1 CPLLST
7 LSLFVCVLILV
18 ISCGDLP
25 VPPNGNRIGTLTTY
39 GATAIFS
46 CNSGY
51 TLVGSRVREC
61 MANGLWSGLEVTC
74 LAGHCGE
81 PGSIVNGQINGENY
95 SYRGSVVYQCNP
107 GFRLIGMSVRIC
119 QQDHHWSGK
128 TPVCVPGEQGRDVIP
143 RILSAAIT
151 CGHPGNPTNGLTQ
164 GAQFNLND
172 VAKFTCNVGYHLE
185 GTSKSQCL
193 ANGQWS
199 KPLPICRIV
208 NCTDPGHLENSV
220 RQVQPSGPH
229 RYSFGTTVSYQCNHG
244 YYLLGTHVLVCQG
257 DGIWD
262 RPLPVC
268 HTKKSTMVILP
279 QKARKRRSEM
289 NSTSKITRME
299 PILGDVHTVGAVVHY
314 KCQEGRNLIG
324 NSTRT
329 CQLDGRWS
337 GSLPHCS
344 GSIRGLCGDPG
355 IPSHGIRHGEN
366 ELSVNST
373 VWFSCEPGYTL
384 RGSLQRIC
392 QANGSWSGTQ
402 PECEVINCGDP
413 GVPANGIRMGNDFTY
428 NKTVTF
434 QCMPGY
440 MMESE
445 RASTLTCTKD
455 RTWNGTKPVCK
466 AIICK
471 SPQIVPNGR
480 IMGSDFSWGSSVSY
494 TCLEGYQLSLAAV
507 LTCEGNGSWSG
518 EIPQCFPVFCG
529 DPGIPADG
537 RREDR
542 GFTYRSSVSYSCL
555 PPLVLVGS
563 ARRFCQADGAW
574 SGTQPSCIDA
584 SVTTCMDP
592 GVPAFGIQNNSQGY
606 QVGSVIFFKSHNCK
620 EPDTPAHANV
630 GALDLPSLGY
640 TLIYSCQSGFYL
652 TGGSEHRT
660 CKADGS
666 WTGKPPVCLV
676 PADVFA
682 KNSFWKGSYE
692 YMGKK
697 QPAMLSVT
705 SFDPVTSKVNATLMD
720 HSGVE
725 LQVSGIYKREDVHL
739 LLQVHQITGPLEIFT
754 NKFKNDKWALDGHVT
769 PEASSGTF
777 VYQGFVH
784 GKGFGQFGLQR
795 LDSSIIERDPE
806 STGYPFA
813 SNSSSVAAAI
823 LVPFIALMIAGFVL
837 YLYKHRR
844 RPKVPFNGY
853 AGHENTNVRGTFENP
868 MYDRNLQPTDIMA
881 NEAEFTVSTV
891 CTAV

>member
-1 CPLLST
+1 MEISSSNCSIFRKALTTKLRCIRPTGMLLEKVCSFVQGFGEPSAALLSD
-7 LSLFVCVLILV
+7 LDFCSNVKSAAYQGGAKEQM
-18 ISCGDLP
+18 ISCGNP
-25 VPPNGNRIGTLTTY
+25 GTP
-39 GATAIFS
+39 S
-46 CNSGY
+46 N
-51 TLVGSRVREC
+51 SRVLF
-61 MANGLWSGLEVTC
+61 NDGLVFSSSIIYKCRDGYYSTGVLSR
-74 LAGHCGE
+74 HCT
-81 PGSIVNGQINGENY
+81 VNGTWT
-95 SYRGSVVYQCNP
+95 GS
-107 GFRLIGMSVRIC
+107 
-119 QQDHHWSGK
+119 
-128 TPVCVPGEQGRDVIP
+128 T
-143 RILSAAIT
+143 
-151 CGHPGNPTNGLTQ
+151 
-164 GAQFNLND
+164 
-172 VAKFTCNVGYHLE
+172 
-185 GTSKSQCL
+185 
-193 ANGQWS
+193 
-199 KPLPICRIV
+199 
-208 NCTDPGHLENSV
+208 
-220 RQVQPSGPH
+220 
-229 RYSFGTTVSYQCNHG
+229 
-244 YYLLGTHVLVCQG
+244 
-257 DGIWD
+257 
-262 RPLPVC
+262 
-268 HTKKSTMVILP
+268 
-279 QKARKRRSEM
+279 
-289 NSTSKITRME
+289 
-299 PILGDVHTVGAVVHY
+299 
-314 KCQEGRNLIG
+314 
-324 NSTRT
+324 
-329 CQLDGRWS
+329 
-337 GSLPHCS
+337 
-344 GSIRGLCGDPG
+344 
-355 IPSHGIRHGEN
+355 
-366 ELSVNST
+366 
-373 VWFSCEPGYTL
+373 
-384 RGSLQRIC
+384 
-392 QANGSWSGTQ
+392 
-402 PECEVINCGDP
+402 PECTVINCGDP

-434 QCMPGY
+434 QCMP
-440 MMESE
+440 
-445 RASTLTCTKD
+445 
-455 RTWNGTKPVCK
+455 

-471 SPQIVPNGR
+471 SPQIVSNGR
-480 IMGSDFSWGSSVSY
+480 VMGSDFSWGSSISY

-555 PPLVLVGS
+555 PPLVLMQVL
-563 ARRFCQADGAW
+563 QPAW
-574 SGTQPSCIDA
+574 
-584 SVTTCMDP
+584 
-592 GVPAFGIQNNSQGY
+592 IQVCPFLEFKTIPKVIRLEVSSSS
-606 QVGSVIFFKSHNCK
+606 SVIKDICCKAHNCK

-660 CKADGS
+660 CKADGT
-666 WTGKPPVCLV
+666 WTGKPPICL
-676 PADVFA
+676 
-682 KNSFWKGSYE
+682 GSYE

-705 SFDPVTSKVNATLMD
+705 SFDPVTSKVNATLID

-739 LLQVHQITGPLEIFT
+739 LLQVDQITGPLEIFM

-806 STGYPFA
+806 SIGHPFA

>member
-1 CPLLST
+1 MDESDT
-7 LSLFVCVLILV
+7 ILV
-18 ISCGDLP
+18 QVELKTWCSF
-25 VPPNGNRIGTLTTY
+25 V
-39 GATAIFS
+39 
-46 CNSGY
+46 
-51 TLVGSRVREC
+51 
-61 MANGLWSGLEVTC
+61 
-74 LAGHCGE
+74 
-81 PGSIVNGQINGENY
+81 
-95 SYRGSVVYQCNP
+95 SVV
-107 GFRLIGMSVRIC
+107 S
-119 QQDHHWSGK
+119 
-128 TPVCVPGEQGRDVIP
+128 
-143 RILSAAIT
+143 
-151 CGHPGNPTNGLTQ
+151 CGHPGSPPY
-164 GAQFNLND
+164 AQ
-172 VAKFTCNVGYHLE
+172 
-185 GTSKSQCL
+185 
-193 ANGQWS
+193 
-199 KPLPICRIV
+199 
-208 NCTDPGHLENSV
+208 
-220 RQVQPSGPH
+220 
-229 RYSFGTTVSYQCNHG
+229 
-244 YYLLGTHVLVCQG
+244 
-257 DGIWD
+257 
-262 RPLPVC
+262 
-268 HTKKSTMVILP
+268 
-279 QKARKRRSEM
+279 
-289 NSTSKITRME
+289 
-299 PILGDVHTVGAVVHY
+299 ILGDVHTVGAVVRY

-337 GSLPHCS
+337 GSQPHCS

-384 RGSLQRIC
+384 RGSLQRMC

-402 PECEVINCGDP
+402 PECEVISCGNPGTPSNSRVLFNDGLVFSSSIIYKCRDGYYSTGVLSRHCTVNGTWTGSTPECTVINCGDP

-434 QCMPGY
+434 QCMP
-440 MMESE
+440 
-445 RASTLTCTKD
+445 
-455 RTWNGTKPVCK
+455 

-471 SPQIVPNGR
+471 SPQIVSNGR
-480 IMGSDFSWGSSVSY
+480 VMGSDFSWGSSISY

-555 PPLVLVGS
+555 PPLVLMQVLQPAWIQVCPFLEFKTIPKVGS
-563 ARRFCQADGAW
+563 
-574 SGTQPSCIDA
+574 I
-584 SVTTCMDP
+584 
-592 GVPAFGIQNNSQGY
+592 
-606 QVGSVIFFKSHNCK
+606 IFFKCHKGYLLQGSTTRTCLPNLTWTHNCK

-660 CKADGS
+660 CKADGT
-666 WTGKPPVCLV
+666 WTGKPPICL
-676 PADVFA
+676 ADVRPSRRPVGVA
-682 KNSFWKGSYE
+682 KDQHLPKVSGSYE

-705 SFDPVTSKVNATLMD
+705 SFDPVTSKVNATLID

-739 LLQVHQITGPLEIFT
+739 LLQVHQITGPLEIFM

-806 STGYPFA
+806 SIGHPFA